1 MYWIANWLLLNN
13 IKVDMSITNLIL
25 LVGTALL
32 LLVCYIIARVKS
44 KRGSMVLT
52 VNRWDMTLLLAG
64 PVIFV
69 LGWCLGSIQILNT
82 IRIILFSL
90 AGLCLLG
97 SIVFS
102 IVANKESVWKV
113 LCSVLAKLFIA
124 ILTVVGVVVLLCVL
138 VFILIKRFMG
148 RIEQE
153 GVGFVKYDAVLR
165 EYVCYWI

>member
-1 MYWIANWLLLNN
+1 MICIVV
-13 IKVDMSITNLIL
+13 IKIEIMSVTNLIL
-25 LVGTALL
+25 LGCGALI
-32 LLVCYIIARVKS
+32 LLVCYIIARIKS

-69 LGWCLGSIQILNT
+69 LGWCLGSIQFFNT

-97 SIVFS
+97 SIIFS

-113 LCSVLAKLFIA
+113 ICSVLAKIFLA
-124 ILTVVGVVVLLCVL
+124 ALTVLGVLILLAVL
-138 VFILIKRFMG
+138 VYILIKLFMG
-148 RIEQE
+148 RIDQE
-153 GVGFVKYDAVLR
+153 GVGFVKYDSVLR

>member
-1 MYWIANWLLLNN
+1 
-13 IKVDMSITNLIL
+13 MSVTNLIL
-25 LVGTALL
+25 IGCGALI

-69 LGWCLGSIQILNT
+69 LGWCLGSIQFFNT

-97 SIVFS
+97 SLVFS

-113 LCSVLAKLFIA
+113 LCSVLAKVFIA
-124 ILTVVGVVVLLCVL
+124 VLTVIGVVVLLSVL
-138 VFILIKRFMG
+138 VFILVKLFMG
-148 RIEQE
+148 RIEEE

-165 EYVCYWI
+165 DYVCFWI

>member
-1 MYWIANWLLLNN
+1 
-13 IKVDMSITNLIL
+13 MSVTNLIL
-25 LVGTALL
+25 LGCGALI

-69 LGWCLGSIQILNT
+69 LGWCLGSIQFFNT

-97 SIVFS
+97 SIIFS

-113 LCSVLAKLFIA
+113 ICSVLAKIFLA
-124 ILTVVGVVVLLCVL
+124 VLTVLGVLILLAVL
-138 VFILIKRFMG
+138 VYILIKLFMG
-148 RIEQE
+148 RIDQE
-153 GVGFVKYDAVLR
+153 GVGFVKYDSVLR

>member
-1 MYWIANWLLLNN
+1 MICIVV
-13 IKVDMSITNLIL
+13 IKIEIMSVTNLIL
-25 LVGTALL
+25 LGCGALI

-69 LGWCLGSIQILNT
+69 LGWCLGSIQFFNT

-97 SIVFS
+97 SIIFS

-113 LCSVLAKLFIA
+113 LCSVLAKVFIA
-124 ILTVVGVVVLLCVL
+124 VLTVIGVVVLLAVL
-138 VFILIKRFMG
+138 VFILVKLFMG
-148 RIEQE
+148 RIDQE
-153 GVGFVKYDAVLR
+153 GVGFVKYDSVLR